1 MFDALANAAARLW
14 HDESGSE
21 IVEFAL
27 ALTFFALIAITALV
41 AIPTIATTQTNTNDN
56 NFSQSLANGY

>member
-1 MFDALANAAARLW
+1 MTGTFDVAGRLW
-14 HDESGSE
+14 RDESGSE

-27 ALTFFALIAITALV
+27 VLTFFALVAITALV

>member
-1 MFDALANAAARLW
+1 MTPFAETAVRLF

-27 ALTFFALIAITALV
+27 VLTFFAVVAITALV

-56 NFSQSLANGY
+56 NFSQSFANGY

>member
-1 MFDALANAAARLW
+1 MTDPFGSVATRLW
-14 HDESGSE
+14 RDESGSE

-27 ALTFFALIAITALV
+27 ALAFLAVVAIAALV
-41 AIPTIATTQTNTNDN
+41 AIPTIATTQVNTNDN